1 MVDINTLA
9 LVGRLTK
16 DAELKYTGSD
26 SSFLVFGIA
35 VKRRVKKGDS
45 WEDETSFFDVQFF
58 GKSAENMSKWLTK
71 GKRIALRGEL
81 RQNRWEQ
88 DGQTHSRVLV
98 VAQDLELLGDAKGG
112 SEAAQEAPK
121 GPGFDGIPF

>member
-1 MVDINTLA
+1 MLDINTLA

-16 DAELKYTGSD
+16 DAELKGSENPY
-26 SSFLVFGIA
+26 LVFGIA
-35 VKRRVKKGDS
+35 VNRRVKKGES
-45 WEDETSFFDVQFF
+45 WEDEASFFDVQFF
-58 GKSAENMSKWLTK
+58 GKSAENMAKWLTK
-71 GKRIALRGEL
+71 GKRIALKGEL

-88 DGQTHSRVLV
+88 DGKTHSRVFI

-121 GPGFDGIPF
+121 GPGFNDDGIPF